1 MNTSMHDTFN
11 LSWKLNLAIRGLAKP
26 ELLATYQQERR
37 KIAQDLI
44 NFDFEHAA
52 AFADGDS
59 KALAENFATNIGF
72 ISGVGARYAP
82 NILNVPETQAQ
93 NGGVLRAGELVAPA
107 KVTRYIDA
115 NPVDIQL
122 DIPMLGQF
130 RVYIFVPDIHASS
143 TFLATVC
150 RHVDSTG
157 SVLGRATLA
166 ASKSYAKLNTAPV
179 PADDFIQPGRYTA
192 VSRLFSFA
200 TVTGMSKAQ
209 VEISDLPELL
219 QRSCWTF
226 YLDDIAQSN
235 INCTEKWLGG
245 VSSAEVAIIN
255 VRPDGYVGSIERFH
269 NSLASDACRWLDS
282 YYGGFLDA

>member
-1 MNTSMHDTFN
+1 MHDTFN
-11 LSWKLNLAIRGLAKP
+11 LSWKLNLNIRGLAKP

-72 ISGVGARYAP
+72 ISGVGVKYAP
-82 NILNVPETQAQ
+82 NVLNHPEQKPRQHGA
-93 NGGVLRAGELVAPA
+93 LRAGKLVAPA
-107 KVTRYIDA
+107 RVTRFIDA

-130 RVYIFVPDIHASS
+130 RVYFFVPDIHASS
-143 TFLATVC
+143 AFLAAVC
-150 RHVDSTG
+150 HHVDSLD

-166 ASKSYAKLNTAPV
+166 ASKSYAKLNIAPV

-192 VSRLFSFA
+192 ASRLFTFA
-200 TVTGMSKAQ
+200 TVTGMAKAQ

-219 QRSCWTF
+219 QRSRWTF
-226 YLDDIAQSN
+226 YVDDVADNSIS
-235 INCTEKWLGG
+235 CTEKWLGG
-245 VSSAEVAIIN
+245 VHAEEVGVVN
-255 VRPDGYVGSIERFH
+255 VRPDGYVGSIGRFH
-269 NSLASDACRWLDS
+269 NIHAADACQWLDS
-282 YYGGFLDA
+282 YYGVFLDA